1 MTNQNNHDDECPVCQ
16 KRNAGEAH
24 VAECI
29 ETHLSQL
36 SVSEPQLPIA
46 SPDSSQERLHPIAHN
61 NNQNECPVCQKSFSS
76 NGLDGDREACEVH
89 VAACIDS
96 ATSNASQPIVSEK
109 RDPDATPRYLTP
121 SGQDSLL
128 TTFSQPGAYII
139 AVLNLISFS
148 IPLCLVSLSCST
160 DNMKKKKLKK
170 KIKKNPTSLIIIIVI
185 IIMADCSVFSPVIR
199 SRRKKRQGKN
209 KPKLTA
215 R

>member
-36 SVSEPQLPIA
+36 SVSEPQLSIA

-76 NGLDGDREACEVH
+76 NGLDGDREACEAH

-139 AVLNLISFS
+139 AVLNLISFFQS
-148 IPLCLVSLSCST
+148 LFVS
-160 DNMKKKKLKK
+160 
-170 KIKKNPTSLIIIIVI
+170 
-185 IIMADCSVFSPVIR
+185 
-199 SRRKKRQGKN
+199 
-209 KPKLTA
+209 
-215 R
+215 